1 MPASV
6 HETSVDELRAQAEG
20 TRARLT
26 GTVGEL
32 RSQVADTATDLKER
46 LSPGAIKNEV
56 VEYVRE
62 SREQLWHK
70 LEKKARDN
78 PLQAVAVGAALA
90 YPAIQLVRA
99 MPAPLL
105 LIGAGL
111 LLSGSTGAKSGA
123 GAGAALQTHART
135 AMDAAGQ
142 QVEGVA
148 DSARRALHDAQD
160 YAQQGLDTVK
170 EGVSEATAAIKD
182 RITGAAD
189 TVSAAVGDTTSRVT
203 GQAEGLAQQARDAV
217 SGTWERNP
225 LLVAG
230 IGLAIGAFIAAAFP
244 ASETEESLF
253 GGTSDALRDKAEDV
267 AAQGVAAAKAAV
279 DTAAGTAGAQGLSVE
294 GLTSLGE
301 SLTQKVR
308 AVAERGVEAALGETK
323 PTHN

>member
-1 MPASV
+1 MQASSR
-6 HETSVDELRAQAEG
+6 EASVDELRTQAEG

-26 GTVGEL
+26 GTVDEL
-32 RSQVADTATDLKER
+32 RTQVADTATDLKER

-56 VEYVRE
+56 TEYVRE
-62 SREQLWHK
+62 SRAQLWHK

-111 LLSGSTGAKSGA
+111 LLSGSAGGKNGA
-123 GAGAALQTHART
+123 GAGEALQTHARKT
-135 AMDAAGQ
+135 LDAAGQ

-148 DSARRALHDAQD
+148 DSARQALHDVQD
-160 YAQQGLDTVK
+160 YAQQGLDTAK
-170 EGVSEATAAIKD
+170 EATSSATAAIKD
-182 RITGAAD
+182 QLTAAAD
-189 TVSAAVGDTTSRVT
+189 TVSATVGDTASRVA
-203 GQAEGLAQQARDAV
+203 GQAEGLAQQTRAAV
-217 SGTWERNP
+217 SSTWEQNP

-244 ASETEESLF
+244 ATETEENLF
-253 GGTSDALRDKAEDV
+253 GESSDALRQKAEEV
-267 AAQGVAAAKAAV
+267 AGQGVAAAKAAV
-279 DTAAGTAGAQGLSVE
+279 ETAAGTANAQGLSVA

-301 SLTQKVR
+301 SLTEKAR
-308 AVAERGVEAALGETK
+308 AVAERGLEAALGETK
-323 PTHN
+323 PANS